1 MLRTI
6 EKAGKT
12 VDEAVGLAIEE
23 LKLDK
28 DSVDIEILDEGNK
41 GLFGIIGTKMAR
53 VKVSE
58 KERNKNS
65 IVQRFMKEIFDTMD
79 LNVQVDLKEEAKDIY
94 VDLKGDN
101 MGILIGRRGET
112 LDALQYIVNIV
123 VNKDNDDYRKVVI
136 DIENY
141 RKKREETLVRLA
153 NKVAERVV
161 RLKKSVTLEPMNP
174 YERRIIH
181 SALQQNRKI
190 STYSVGDEPNRKV
203 VIALK

>member
-1 MLRTI
+1 MLRTV
-6 EKAGKT
+6 EKTGKS
-12 VDEAVGLAIEE
+12 VEDAVSLAIEE

-41 GLFGIIGTKMAR
+41 GLFGIIGSKLAR

-58 KERNKNS
+58 KENNKNS
-65 IVQRFMKEIFDTMD
+65 TVQRFMKDIFSVMD
-79 LNVQVDLKEEAKDIY
+79 LNVEIDLKEEDNDIY
-94 VDLKGDN
+94 VDLKGEN

-123 VNKDNDDYRKVVI
+123 ANKENDDYKKVII

-161 RLKKSVTLEPMNP
+161 RLRKSVTLEPMSP

-181 SALQQNRKI
+181 SSLQQNRKI
-190 STYSVGDEPNRKV
+190 LTYSVGDEPNRKV

>member
-181 SALQQNRKI
+181 SALQQNNRI
-190 STYSVGDEPNRKV
+190 ETYSVGEEPNRKV
-203 VIALK
+203 VIAIK